1 MKKAIYKKVDERIEY
16 ITIHHEESVD
26 EQGNVVEAYDETVE
40 KVVPIMAVVYEE
52 MTQEEIESLR
62 QNEEEHDGSI
72 EQSPDQRIEE
82 LENTVNDLKR
92 LIEALTKK

>member
-40 KVVPIMAVVYEE
+40 KVVPIMGVVYEE
-52 MTQEEIESLR
+52 MTQEEILSLETETSD
-62 QNEEEHDGSI
+62 NTE
-72 EQSPDQRIEE
+72 PTIEE
-82 LENTVNDLKR
+82 RLEA
-92 LIEALTKK
+92 IEGAFLEMVLGGTL